1 MHGPSVFCIWKY
13 SKPLILLLQGA
24 CVTLRTLIP
33 TDSFWLSG
41 AINCQKN
48 LAKVHFEP
56 FHPFGQLNKKKSR
69 CCSCSMQMS
78 PSVSSPCG
86 SSVFVDA
93 AKVIHKQCLLLGNCD
108 FKYRITV
115 LTRARFGFVKSHQGK
130 ILNGPHPSNSVHSF
144 VLIFLPAIILICVVP
159 VWSDEEFFR
168 PVQLAKNDWRTE
180 GESVGRFYFEGEC

>member
-1 MHGPSVFCIWKY
+1 LHLKIFQTINIIITRCLRNSSYTYSNGQFLAQWSNKLSKKFNKNTFWTLSPIWT
-13 SKPLILLLQGA
+13 SQ
-24 CVTLRTLIP
+24 
-33 TDSFWLSG
+33 
-41 AINCQKN
+41 Q
-48 LAKVHFEP
+48 
-56 FHPFGQLNKKKSR
+56 KKSR
-69 CCSCSMQMS
+69 CCCCSMQMS
-78 PSVSSPCG
+78 PSVSSSCG

-130 ILNGPHPSNSVHSF
+130 ILNGPHPSNSVNSF